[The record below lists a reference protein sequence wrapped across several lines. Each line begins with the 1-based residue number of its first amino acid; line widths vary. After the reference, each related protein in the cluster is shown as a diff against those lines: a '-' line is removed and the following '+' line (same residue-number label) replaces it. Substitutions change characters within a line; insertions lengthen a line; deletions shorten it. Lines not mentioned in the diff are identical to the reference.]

1 MSNSPSRTKVS
12 LHVRAPEQSTEI
24 FVMDG
29 RFRRVASGLGHLETS
44 VFPGVYKVRFRSGTK
59 QRDKLVEIRPD
70 QTIVNVTTEPLG
82 FSSAAP
88 ISNTFTSR
96 EYHQATAAE
105 QSSQVHMSAGAGSQL
120 YLYVRDLLDEQDDF
134 PWIGVSLHDL
144 EGNPIADLTNGVCD
158 EEHRFGA
165 LNLELD
171 PGTYRLRVE
180 SGPMGVF
187 EMFLI
192 TSEGWQTQVFLLAA
206 DFQASEGKVRRAA
219 LKTAAVFMCRIGKG
233 FHPDNEKFRLAELA
247 RQGLVTGRN
256 VVDRNTLNELL
267 WGKYENPMMGIYG
280 AHLLIQSYRPN
291 HELIDE
297 VISNLGSLL
306 GSHTDVEALRLR
318 SGTRSTSDRL
328 EFSSPPMLRS
338 SWELIVKQSLKRLD
352 TVPMGSIAADLADG
366 FMSSTPWLLHRV
378 PEVHLE
384 ERPAD
389 EMNFAGT
396 QRMLEQMVTYGEGEG
411 REVLMQ
417 ASRDRSAFSPL
428 ELQIMNA
435 MLNVASA
442 KEFSRKYTG
451 ESKSVDKSS
460 VPQLIRSL
468 NAPSVSIAQSTI
480 NLAQKLGLEALKTQG

>member
-1 MSNSPSRTKVS
+1 MSKSPSKTKVM

-44 VFPGVYKVRFRSGTK
+44 VLPGVYKVRFRSGTK

-105 QSSQVHMSAGAGSQL
+105 QSSQVHMTAGAGSQL
-120 YLYVRDLLDEQDDF
+120 FLYVRDILDERDDY

-144 EGNPIADLTNGVCD
+144 EGNLITNLANGVCD
-158 EEHRFGA
+158 EIHSFGA

-171 PGTYRLRVE
+171 PGTYRLRIE

-233 FHPDNEKFRLAELA
+233 FQPDNEKFRLAELA

-280 AHLLIQSYRPN
+280 AHLLIQSYRPK
-291 HELIDE
+291 HDLIDE
-297 VISNLGSLL
+297 VISNLSSLL
-306 GSHTDVEALRLR
+306 GSHSDVEALRLR
-318 SGTRSTSDRL
+318 SRTSPEPNRL
-328 EFSSPPMLRS
+328 KFSSPPMLRS

-378 PEVHLE
+378 PDVQLE

-389 EMNFAGT
+389 EMNFAST
-396 QRMLEQMVTYGEGEG
+396 QRMLEHMVTYSEGEG

-417 ASRDRSAFSPL
+417 ASRDRKAFSPL

-435 MLNVASA
+435 MLNAADA
-442 KEFSRKYTG
+442 KEFSREYIG
-451 ESKSVDKSS
+451 ESEWVEKSS

-480 NLAQKLGLEALKTQG
+480 NLAEKLGMGELK